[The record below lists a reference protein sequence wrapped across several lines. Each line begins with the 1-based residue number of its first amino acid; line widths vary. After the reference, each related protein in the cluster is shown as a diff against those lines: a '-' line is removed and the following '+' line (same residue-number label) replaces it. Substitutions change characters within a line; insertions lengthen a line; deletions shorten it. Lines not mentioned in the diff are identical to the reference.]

1 MFRITIILT
10 LILPLSFS
18 AFSQQQSID
27 SLNKIIDSKVHDT
40 IRLATITALLDYLP
54 QNECEVYNNKMI
66 AIAENKK
73 GQTNTNIEKVYLKY
87 AAEGY
92 YNKGVFLSNKSE
104 VDSALVSYKKA
115 IELYT
120 KLENEESIAYPK
132 MNMAIIYTTKGDFNN
147 ALNLLYDALKIN
159 EKYKNKEA
167 VADCNIHL
175 GRLYHI
181 QKLEEKALASTSA
194 AYDIYR
200 EIDYKPG
207 MIDALHKLSV
217 IATGLNKP
225 NESIDYLKK
234 NVDYINTL
242 EAEEKQKYLQIFYT
256 DKATIAFR
264 ENNWDSSI
272 YFNKK
277 SVELSIKS
285 NNLYV
290 VGTRYLSIAEAYK
303 SKKNY
308 KESLNYASKA
318 FELSKKNNNLAAE
331 VACTHFLSNLYPQ
344 LQDYKKAYE
353 MQSLFI
359 VLNDS
364 VLKVEN
370 TKNIVEQQLKYDY
383 EKKELKNASIQSEKN
398 WKKNMF
404 IGLFLGLFL
413 TTAIVT
419 YFIIKN
425 QQQKNIIQKQQT
437 NFHKQKAMLAQM
449 NPHFIFNAINSI
461 QNFVLNNKE
470 DEAYNYLTKFSK
482 LIRMILHNSNEE
494 LLTLSAEIE
503 TINLYISLE
512 QLRFSDSFE
521 YKLSLADTI
530 DADNIEIPTMLIQP
544 YVENAIWHGL
554 MNLKEERK
562 AVLLIDIS
570 IENNL
575 LKIVVEDNGIGRER
589 SAEYKKKDMH
599 NPVAMKLTEE
609 RLEMIK
615 QSINTNKISIT
626 IVDLY
631 DQEKKPSGT
640 RVELFLPMTN

>member
-1 MFRITIILT
+1 MVRAIIILVQ
-10 LILPLSFS
+10 ILLVSFNG
-18 AFSQQQSID
+18 FSQQQSID

-66 AIAENKK
+66 AIAESK
-73 GQTNTNIEKVYLKY
+73 GTQTNTDVEKVYLKY

-92 YNKGVFLSNKSE
+92 YNQGVFLSNKSE
-104 VDSALVSYKKA
+104 ADSALASYKKA

-132 MNMAIIYTTKGDFNN
+132 MNMAIIYTTKGDFNT

-181 QKLEEKALASTSA
+181 QKMQDKALASTTA
-194 AYDIYR
+194 AFDIYK

-207 MIDALHKLSV
+207 IIDALHKLSV
-217 IATGLNKP
+217 IATGLNRP
-225 NESIDYLKK
+225 TESVDYLKK
-234 NVDYINTL
+234 NVDFINSL
-242 EAEEKQKYLQIFYT
+242 EEGEKQKYLQTFYT

-277 SVELSIKS
+277 SVELSIES

-290 VGTRYLSIAEAYK
+290 LGTRYLSLAEAYK
-303 SKKNY
+303 SKKDY
-308 KESLNYASKA
+308 KQSLNYANKA

-331 VACTHFLSNLYPQ
+331 VACTHFLSNLYP
-344 LQDYKKAYE
+344 LLKDYKKAYE

-359 VLNDS
+359 ALNDS
-364 VLKVEN
+364 VLKIEN
-370 TKNIVEQQLKYDY
+370 SKNIVEQQLKYDF

-398 WKKNMF
+398 WKKNIL

-413 TTAIVT
+413 ITAIIT
-419 YFIIKN
+419 YSIIKN

-503 TINLYISLE
+503 SINLYISLE
-512 QLRFSDSFE
+512 QLRFSNSFM
-521 YKLSLADTI
+521 YNLSIADAI
-530 DADNIEIPTMLIQP
+530 DADNVEIPTMLIQP

-554 MNLKEERK
+554 MNLKAERK
-562 AVLLIDIS
+562 AILQIDIS
-570 IENNL
+570 IVNNL
-575 LKIVVEDNGIGRER
+575 LKIVIEDNGIGRER
-589 SAEYKKKDMH
+589 SVEYKKKDTH

-609 RLEMIK
+609 RLEMMK
-615 QSINTNKISIT
+615 QSINANKISIT

-631 DQEKKPSGT
+631 DQEKKPCGT
-640 RVELFLPMTN
+640 RVELFLPIIN